1 MDMGDFAI
9 ALFTDPAGNVTGLVN
24 GGGSG
29 SDS

>member
-9 ALFTDPAGNVTGLVN
+9 ALFTDPSGNVTGLVN

-29 SDS
+29 SE